1 MGAVLKRK
9 WMEAETA
16 MFFSTTTVYIAIIL
30 LYLILIAEIAIDA
43 EEEKHIAAV
52 QKAMEERGMLD
63 HTIIHG
69 VFVGPARSGK
79 NSLME
84 RLLNRMPSA
93 VSPSTGIAES
103 VVQVKVIQKST
114 TLAAN
119 VEELI
124 WSVMDYD
131 DEAIKLMLIN
141 SDSQKIHIPFLQNDH
156 EEDTN
161 SLSSIPES
169 LVTSD
174 QSIDVEYDRGKNDN
188 AAATDSDSDSEWFDA
203 VISPHQ
209 TSDLVDKPVA
219 KSSVQKRYQLPDSY
233 VSPIEIVKI
242 ALQNKGKHGLK
253 ALQQHFQKTWS
264 LYLTNTGGQMEF
276 QEVLPLLVSGPSI
289 FFFTFRLDRDINQHY
304 VIEYELL
311 DGTKAEPYT
320 STLSIKEGFLQTL
333 ATIAA
338 MGTYIYKGL
347 QKNTVPLRPK
357 VFAVATHKDKLDRG
371 TADELIA
378 QIDQE
383 LQEAIKGTSHYESL
397 VEFSSASQLIF
408 TVNNFSESDSNFKAI
423 RSAVERVVIRE
434 EFHMTSPVHWLI
446 FSLVLRKLKQY
457 VVPYDQC
464 LEVARQCG
472 LSEGEVDEALH
483 FIHSK
488 MGLIRYFPCEDVKH
502 LVVIHPQLLFDK
514 VTELIVDTFTFE
526 KAGKYSMSEFK
537 QKGIFSL
544 SEFEKITSRSDY
556 SIIRPFQFAKLLE
569 HLRIAAP
576 FQMNRERKYFFP
588 CVLAHTKETAVQKLM
603 LTATPIP
610 QLIITF
616 RCGYC
621 PKGIAGALI
630 KYLMANEMQS
640 CYSWEI
646 YTDKIYRNQVSFH
659 IGPIDTIVVRITPTY
674 LEFVCIP
681 NNKFRNREQEC
692 PLSEICSEIRKAVDA
707 GIKQVTSD
715 INYINAEHSFT
726 FRCECKSDHPGEL
739 KYNKGLPYAI
749 SCSKTNKIYPL
760 SPQHKYWH
768 VTQPQVQGHN
778 ETISNGASKNFDSM
792 QSNSIR
798 LRDDHHSVLLKQLI
812 KHAAA
817 WREIGTCLGFIQGQL
832 DNIQTIQSPNVP
844 VRWLSIMLAQW
855 LQWAP
860 GDGRGSTSFA
870 TLDELKSALRK
881 AGFGATAHDLGV

>member
-1 MGAVLKRK
+1 MSSLRSLTPCINYNV
-9 WMEAETA
+9 TD
-16 MFFSTTTVYIAIIL
+16 
-30 LYLILIAEIAIDA
+30 LIAEFAIDA
-43 EEEKHIAAV
+43 EEVKHIAAV

-63 HTIIHG
+63 HTIVHG

-93 VSPSTGIAES
+93 VSPSTGVAES

-141 SDSQKIHIPFLQNDH
+141 SDSQKIHIPLLQNDQ
-156 EEDTN
+156 EEKSISVSSN
-161 SLSSIPES
+161 SESITTPH
-169 LVTSD
+169 
-174 QSIDVEYDRGKNDN
+174 QSIDVEDVGGKNN
-188 AAATDSDSDSEWFDA
+188 ALATDSDSDSEWFDA
-203 VISPHQ
+203 V
-209 TSDLVDKPVA
+209 TSTPETNEIPVA
-219 KSSVQKRYQLPDSY
+219 RSSAMRLPDSY
-233 VSPIEIVKI
+233 VPPLEIVKV
-242 ALQNKGKHGLK
+242 ALRNKGKQGLK
-253 ALQQHFQKTWS
+253 TLQQHFQKTWS

-304 VIEYELL
+304 EIEYELL

-320 STLSIKEGFLQTL
+320 SILSIKEGFLQTL

-357 VFAVATHKDKLDRG
+357 VFAVATHKDKLDRR
-371 TADELIA
+371 TADELIT

-408 TVNNFSESDSNFKAI
+408 TVDNFSESDSDFKAI

-488 MGLIRYFPCEDVKH
+488 MGLIRYFSCEDVKH

-526 KAGKYSMSEFK
+526 KAGKYSMNEFK

-576 FQMNRERKYFFP
+576 FQMNREPMYFFP

-616 RCGYC
+616 KCGYC

-630 KYLMANEMQS
+630 KYLMANEMES

-646 YTDKIYRNQVSFH
+646 YADKIYRNQVSFH
-659 IGPIDTIVVRITPTY
+659 VGPLDTFVVRITPTY
-674 LEFVCIP
+674 LEIVCIP
-681 NNKFRNREQEC
+681 NHKFRNREQKC
-692 PLSEICSEIRKAVDA
+692 PLSKVCIEVRKAVDA

-715 INYINAEHSFT
+715 INYIDAEHSFT
-726 FRCECKSDHPGEL
+726 FRCECKGDHPGDL
-739 KYNKGLPYAI
+739 KYIDNSPYTI
-749 SCSKTNKIYPL
+749 SCSKSNERYPL
-760 SPQHKYWH
+760 SPQHEYWLG
-768 VTQPQVQGHN
+768 TQPQVQGNN
-778 ETISNGASKNFDSM
+778 ENVSHSAPKDFDPM
-792 QSNSIR
+792 QPSSIT
-798 LRDDHHSVLLKQLI
+798 LWKDHHSVLLKQLT
-812 KHAAA
+812 KHAPS
-817 WREIGTCLGFIQGQL
+817 WKEIGIHIGFTSDQL
-832 DNIQTIQSPNVP
+832 DNIQARPLLLTSAPNS
-844 VRWLSIMLAQW
+844 WLSTMLVEW

-860 GDGRGSTSFA
+860 GDGRGSASSP
-870 TLDELKSALRK
+870 TLDALRAAIRQ
-881 AGFGATAHDLGV
+881 AGFGVTANDLRV